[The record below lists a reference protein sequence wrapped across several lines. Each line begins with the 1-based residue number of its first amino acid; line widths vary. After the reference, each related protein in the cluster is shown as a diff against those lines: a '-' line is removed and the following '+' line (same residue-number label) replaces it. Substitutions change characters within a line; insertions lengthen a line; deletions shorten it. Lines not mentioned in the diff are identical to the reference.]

1 MAVEGLLQ
9 YIADKAVFGFTHR
22 LANQR
27 HEYGFLH
34 QHDTDVEV
42 AHAVVDGGRHDLGDL
57 AVFIHIEQT
66 AEVIGDLLDDALG
79 VDKGDVGMVLL
90 RKAEH
95 LAVVHVVHAVGG
107 GDQDVILIAVLDVAV
122 QVEDG
127 LD

>member
-9 YIADKAVFGFTHR
+9 HVADKAVLGFAHR

-27 HEYGFLH
+27 HENGFLH
-34 QHDTDVEV
+34 QHNADVEI
-42 AHAVVDGGRHDLGDL
+42 ADALVDGGRHDLGDL
-57 AVFIHIEQT
+57 ARFINVKQA
-66 AEVIGDLLDDALG
+66 AEVIGDFLDDALG
-79 VDKGDVGMVLL
+79 VDKGDIGVVLL
-90 RKAEH
+90 GKAEN
-95 LAVVHVVHAVGG
+95 LAVIHVVHAVGG